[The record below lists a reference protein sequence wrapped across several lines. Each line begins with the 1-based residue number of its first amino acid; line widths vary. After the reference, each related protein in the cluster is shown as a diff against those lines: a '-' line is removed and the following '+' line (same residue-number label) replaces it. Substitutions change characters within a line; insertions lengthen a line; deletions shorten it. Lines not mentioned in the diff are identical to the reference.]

1 MSKKL
6 RPMMALVA
14 CVVFSS
20 AALAQERPQ
29 SLTIAT
35 ASPGGVY
42 AVYGEGVAAVISK
55 AVGVKTSTRQTQGPV
70 QNLVL
75 VEAGR
80 TPLGMTTSGPAYEAL
95 RGELS
100 LSPGNKHEK
109 IRALFPMYPT
119 PFQMIALKESGIDSL
134 SGFEGKRIGGGPK
147 AGTGG
152 LYWPQWLKSL
162 GIDADVQ
169 FGGIGDQASQLAD
182 GRLEGIVTAGGI
194 PHPSFS
200 ELETTKDVSIFGMD
214 DKTLGKILE
223 ANPYAVE
230 FAIPKS
236 TYKTLNHDI
245 KTAAMWN
252 FMVASSDMPEDL
264 AYDIVKAVHENQD
277 QLVMSHSAAKDT
289 VPENILKNTIIPL
302 HPGAVR
308 YYREVGVQI
317 PEKIIPAEMR

>member
-1 MSKKL
+1 MSIRFRSAMIL
-6 RPMMALVA
+6 AASVA
-14 CVVFSS
+14 FGSS
-20 AALAQERPQ
+20 ALAQDPQ

-55 AVGVKTSTRQTQGPV
+55 AVGIKTATRQTQGPV

-75 VEAGR
+75 VEGGR
-80 TPLGMTTSGPAYEAL
+80 APLGMTTSGPAYEAL
-95 RGELS
+95 QGELS
-100 LSPGNKHEK
+100 LKPGDKHEK

-119 PFQMIALKESGIDSL
+119 PFQMIAPKESGITSL

-162 GIDADVQ
+162 NISANVQ
-169 FGGIGDQASQLAD
+169 FGGIGDQASQMAD

-200 ELETTKDVSIFGMD
+200 ELETTQDVNIFGMD
-214 DKTLGKILE
+214 DQTLAQILE

-230 FAIPKS
+230 FTIPKS
-236 TYKTLNHDI
+236 TYKTLDNDI

-252 FMVASSDMPEDL
+252 FMVGSSDMSEDL
-264 AYDIVKAVHENQD
+264 AYKIVKAVHENHD
-277 QLVMSHSAAKDT
+277 QLVMSHAAAKDT
-289 VPENILKNTIIPL
+289 IPENILKNTIVPL

-308 YYREVGVQI
+308 YYREVGIEI
-317 PEKIIPAEMR
+317 PGNILPPEMR